1 MHKITPFLWFNT
13 QAEQAM
19 NLYVSIFKNSKTG
32 HIARSPAAPPGSNG
46 VMSVT
51 FELEG
56 QRFMALNGGPAHQFT
71 PAISLFVDCE
81 TQYEVDDLW
90 RKLSES
96 GQPGRCGWLTD
107 KFGLSWQIIPKGL
120 GQMLSDPDPARSQRV
135 LKAMLQMNKID
146 LGGLKQAYDAE

>member
-1 MHKITPFLWFNT
+1 
-13 QAEQAM
+13 
-19 NLYVSIFKNSKTG
+19 
-32 HIARSPAAPPGSNG
+32 
-46 VMSVT
+46 
-51 FELEG
+51 
-56 QRFMALNGGPAHQFT
+56 MALNGGPAHQFT